1 MFMIIAYLVVHFEGE
16 ISKENT
22 HDFCMAF
29 AQCTN
34 EFGLTLMQWP
44 ITITSKSDLKSKA
57 KSFST
62 WLIYIQ
68 GRKWLPKTGWASS
81 NVAHLC
87 RRAAAWRRLL
97 FRQKLGGQLPT
108 LPTRHLRP

>member
-1 MFMIIAYLVVHFEGE
+1 MIIAYLVVHFEGE

-62 WLIYIQ
+62 WLIYI
-68 GRKWLPKTGWASS
+68 
-81 NVAHLC
+81 C
-87 RRAAAWRRLL
+87 RSFGILKHVL
-97 FRQKLGGQLPT
+97 RQICSKNKST
-108 LPTRHLRP
+108 C

>member
-1 MFMIIAYLVVHFEGE
+1 MKV
-16 ISKENT
+16 ENT

-57 KSFST
+57 KM
-62 WLIYIQ
+62 LVLNIQ
-68 GRKWLPKTGWASS
+68 IHLGTCYLDVLEHTYVCNLGLNPLVIQLKTK
-81 NVAHLC
+81 NIKVFFKML
-87 RRAAAWRRLL
+87 
-97 FRQKLGGQLPT
+97 T
-108 LPTRHLRP
+108 